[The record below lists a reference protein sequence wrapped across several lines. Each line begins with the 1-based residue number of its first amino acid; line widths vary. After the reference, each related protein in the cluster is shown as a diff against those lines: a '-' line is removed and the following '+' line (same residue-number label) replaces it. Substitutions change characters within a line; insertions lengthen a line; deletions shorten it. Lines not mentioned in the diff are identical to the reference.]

1 MTRQQYEFEGGR
13 AFHPLD
19 RPEQWRIGTVA
30 RAIPIICYYLG
41 AMPDRYAAD
50 ACAGTTMLQNTGRF
64 AYTEALLRIAV

>member
-30 RAIPIICYYLG
+30 RAVPIICYYLG
-41 AMPDRYAAD
+41 AMPDRNRGVGM
-50 ACAGTTMLQNTGRF
+50 C
-64 AYTEALLRIAV
+64 